1 MVFHAEHYLTDSLK
15 YATQLDLAVYVSE
28 NDEVMPWNSSSRVDA
43 MMEMDRLS
51 QSLLKTPC
59 S

>member
-1 MVFHAEHYLTDSLK
+1 MAFHAEDYLTDSLK